1 MFTALTT
8 GGVIWPDGTREQ
20 VDTVM
25 FATGYR
31 PHLDYLSPLG
41 ALDEAGMPLHTGGIS
56 ATHPGLVYL
65 GLEFQRS
72 FSSNTLR
79 GVHRD
84 AEHVI
89 PPLAAHVRNAPATVG
104 L

>member
-1 MFTALTT
+1 MFTRFEGSSVA
-8 GGVIWPDGTREQ
+8 WPDGTREH
-20 VDTVM
+20 VDTVL

-31 PHLDYLSPLG
+31 PNLDYLGPLG
-41 ALDEAGMPLHTGGIS
+41 TISAGMPRHSGGIS
-56 ATHPGLVYL
+56 TTHPGLVYV

-79 GVHRD
+79 GVYRD
-84 AEHVI
+84 AEHVVG
-89 PPLAAHVRNAPATVG
+89 PLVAHVRHAPATVG

>member
-1 MFTALTT
+1 MFTAFDTD
-8 GGVIWPDGTREQ
+8 GVIWPDGTREQ
-20 VDTVM
+20 VDTVV

-31 PHLDYLSPLG
+31 PHLDYLRPLG
-41 ALDEAGMPLHTGGIS
+41 ALDGGGLPRHSGGIS
-56 ATHPGLVYL
+56 ATHRGLVYL

-89 PPLAAHVRNAPATVG
+89 PPLTAHVRNAPAAVG